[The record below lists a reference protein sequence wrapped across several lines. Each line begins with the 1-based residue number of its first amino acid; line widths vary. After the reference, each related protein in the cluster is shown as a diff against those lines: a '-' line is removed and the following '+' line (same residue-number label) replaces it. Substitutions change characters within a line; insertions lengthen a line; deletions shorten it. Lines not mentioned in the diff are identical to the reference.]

1 MLLIVV
7 PITLIPSS
15 VLMGNG
21 ALSLTLI
28 ALPLALVDITRGIA
42 DSSLTAG
49 LVVCPITLGVVIM
62 VQRGNSYRHI
72 WSRRAILGC
81 RSRRG

>member
-28 ALPLALVDITRGIA
+28 ALPLALVDIAGGIL
-42 DSSLTAG
+42 DFPLPVG
-49 LVVCPITLGVVIM
+49 LVVRPITLGVVIK
-62 VQRGNSYRHI
+62 VQGGNSYRHI
-72 WSRRAILGC
+72 GSRRSMFGC